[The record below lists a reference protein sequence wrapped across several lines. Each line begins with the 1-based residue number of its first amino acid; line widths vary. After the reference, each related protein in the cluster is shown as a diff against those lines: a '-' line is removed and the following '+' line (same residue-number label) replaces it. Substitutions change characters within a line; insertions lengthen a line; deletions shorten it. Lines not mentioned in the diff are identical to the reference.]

1 MCAGQNVFSRRHI
14 YERGFNNS
22 EAGSSRIEC
31 IFFTNGIKNE

>member
-22 EAGSSRIEC
+22 EAGSSRKNA
-31 IFFTNGIKNE
+31 FFSPMA